1 MGNFSKDPD
10 DMLADGL
17 FKGYVRVHIEQG
29 VPVLDRDLNL
39 MQDLIWAAARS
50 IAMRYIGDGV
60 TAGSE
65 GFAILP
71 ISAQPK
77 DFRILA
83 GFALVN
89 GVEVFNPKEITYADQ
104 PGVPA
109 LTIPT
114 RDRTDAV
121 YLDVS
126 MAEVDGTHDPGL
138 LNSGDVGLQ
147 TSVRRKAAWVARVA
161 EGAVEP
167 PRPLAG
173 HTHFLLAE
181 IFRRGG
187 EAPTTLPIKDLR
199 RQIIPLGEVARKLGP
214 VFAVSGNQFT
224 PTQGKAGAQVTLRGR
239 NLNIGGLEV
248 YFGTTIAEIV
258 SRPTDIEV
266 VVKVPVVPLIDLPPI
281 GEFDPPPLP
290 TPLRIKVETSF
301 GADLSDDFFTV
312 MP

>member
-10 DMLADGL
+10 DMLADSL

-50 IAMRYIGDGV
+50 IVARYIGDGV
-60 TAGSE
+60 AAGSE

-71 ISAQPK
+71 IQGQPK
-77 DFRILA
+77 NFRILA

-89 GVEVFNPKEITYADQ
+89 GIEVFNPKEITYADQ

-109 LTIPT
+109 LTIPPN
-114 RDRTDAV
+114 DRTDTV

-126 MAEVDGTHDPGL
+126 LTEVDGTQDAGL
-138 LNSGDVGLQ
+138 LNGGDVGLQ

-167 PRPLAG
+167 PRPLTG
-173 HTHFLLAE
+173 HAHFLLAE
-181 IFRRGG
+181 IFRKGG
-187 EAPTTLPIKDLR
+187 EVPSTLPIKDR
-199 RQIIPLGEVARKLGP
+199 RRPIIPLGEFSNLVSP
-214 VFAVSGNQFT
+214 VFAESGKQFT
-224 PTQGKAGAQVTLRGR
+224 PTLGRAGAQVTLRGQNF
-239 NLNIGGLEV
+239 NLGGLEV
-248 YFGTTIAEIV
+248 YFGTNIAEII

-266 VVKVPVVPLIDLPPI
+266 VVKVPVVPLIDPPPI

-290 TPLRIKVETSF
+290 RPLKIKVETSF
-301 GADLSDDFFTV
+301 GADLSDDIFTV